1 MNELFQ
7 VAAAVQNFCR
17 GQKWKFCFIGGLAL
31 GH

>member
-17 GQKWKFCFIGGLAL
+17 GQKWKFNFNLFIS
-31 GH
+31 